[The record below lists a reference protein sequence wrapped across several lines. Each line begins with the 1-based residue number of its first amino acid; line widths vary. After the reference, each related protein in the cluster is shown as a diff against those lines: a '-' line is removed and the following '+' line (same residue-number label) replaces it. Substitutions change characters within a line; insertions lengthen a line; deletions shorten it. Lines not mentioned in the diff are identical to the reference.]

1 MLPLFSMCCAVER
14 IFMQISLEEGGFL
27 ERRRRAIN
35 NSGLSP
41 QSPPLFSSSF
51 VVFKDGAARVF
62 HHMRTWAFSRPLCMY
77 AVCTQEAIFSSP
89 LPPLFLFFH
98 PG

>member
-1 MLPLFSMCCAVER
+1 
-14 IFMQISLEEGGFL
+14 MQISLEDGGFL

-41 QSPPLFSSSF
+41 QSPLFSSSF

-62 HHMRTWAFSRPLCMY
+62 HLMRTWVFSRPLCMY
-77 AVCTQEAIFSSP
+77 TVCTQEAIFQA
-89 LPPLFLFFH
+89 LFLLFL
-98 PG
+98 PAAVGRQVM